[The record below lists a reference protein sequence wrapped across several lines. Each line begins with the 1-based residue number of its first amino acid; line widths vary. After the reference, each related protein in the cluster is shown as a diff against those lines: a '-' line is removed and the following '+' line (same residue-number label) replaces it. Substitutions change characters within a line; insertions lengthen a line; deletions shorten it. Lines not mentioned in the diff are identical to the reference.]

1 MNIASGCPIF
11 IRIEHLTEWRLC
23 ERWLNIPS
31 SGGRYFRPP
40 KDHPMKTL
48 MNSNLKMSNSVDW
61 NKFWCWHLP
70 SAINLN
76 WPGNKTTTVIKSF
89 CYIFVWLWF
98 CKIVVGKYNWTDM
111 QKIYRVSTGHRLV
124 DVDRSHYSQHYC
136 FNYRTFP
143 SYISVFVP
151 HIQKWT

>member
-1 MNIASGCPIF
+1 MNIASGCPMF
-11 IRIEHLTEWRLC
+11 IRIEHLTEWTLC

-48 MNSNLKMSNSVDW
+48 MNSNLKMNNSVDW

-89 CYIFVWLWF
+89 CYILVWLWF

-111 QKIYRVSTGHRLV
+111 QKNLEYQLIIGWWMWTGVIILNIIVST
-124 DVDRSHYSQHYC
+124 
-136 FNYRTFP
+136 RTYP
-143 SYISVFVP
+143 SYILVVVP